1 MTYGMLKEQISAL
14 LDLEDGTVATEGSL
28 LNILNARITPAVRS
42 VVRKV
47 AMYQKGFVKR
57 MTLEFV
63 RDGHVALALLP
74 ADFISA
80 IRLQR
85 AGKAYGRESFV
96 PEGNNLRLLSGGA
109 GAYEL
114 TYYAYPAFTDME
126 ADADTEIGL
135 DDFASDAIAYGAAAE
150 LCQNIYPGDM
160 TRYMRLVT
168 EWEERI
174 AHICPTSAETKI
186 SNTVFTKERRHV

>member
-1 MTYGMLKEQISAL
+1 MCKICGGNGAVLFLGRVIDFF
-14 LDLEDGTVATEGSL
+14 LDVNLSD
-28 LNILNARITPAVRS
+28 
-42 VVRKV
+42 
-47 AMYQKGFVKR
+47 
-57 MTLEFV
+57 
-63 RDGHVALALLP
+63 
-74 ADFISA
+74 DFGEA
-80 IRLQR
+80 
-85 AGKAYGRESFV
+85 FV
-96 PEGNNLRLLSGGA
+96 PEGNHLRLLSDGA
-109 GAYEL
+109 GTYEL

>member
-80 IRLQR
+80 IRL
-85 AGKAYGRESFV
+85 
-96 PEGNNLRLLSGGA
+96 
-109 GAYEL
+109 
-114 TYYAYPAFTDME
+114 
-126 ADADTEIGL
+126 
-135 DDFASDAIAYGAAAE
+135 
-150 LCQNIYPGDM
+150 
-160 TRYMRLVT
+160 
-168 EWEERI
+168 
-174 AHICPTSAETKI
+174 
-186 SNTVFTKERRHV
+186 

>member
-63 RDGHVALALLP
+63 RNGHVALALLP
-74 ADFISA
+74 TDFISA

-96 PEGNNLRLLSGGA
+96 PEGNHLRLLSGGA
-109 GAYEL
+109 GVYEL